1 MKKKTLLLDDKKAR
15 KVASEMGVIVSGT
28 IGFLIKAEKRGFI
41 ESAYQEAMKLKKCGF
56 YISSAIVNQL
66 KECLCLCVGTNNIKY
81 VLTEKDN

>member
-15 KVASEMGVIVSGT
+15 KVANEMGVIISGT
-28 IGFLIKAEKRGFI
+28 LGFLIKAEKRGFI

-66 KECLCLCVGTNNIKY
+66 KETKP
-81 VLTEKDN
+81 D